1 MIDFSKIKIRKPKEL
16 RFASAGIP
24 LSTPTKNTFEGI
36 KHVRALGLGGME
48 LEFVHSVNLK
58 QEAALEANKIAN
70 DNDVVLTSHGSYY
83 INLNAVEKAKV
94 GASRA
99 RILDAAKIARLAG
112 AFSVTFHPAFYLKD
126 SKETTYNNV
135 KVQLKKIVDEL
146 KDQGNDIMISPET
159 TGKGTQFGDLK
170 ELVKLSSE
178 LEQIRPCIDFAH
190 LHARSVGKENSLE
203 EFRASLSL
211 VENELGREAL
221 NAMHMHVAGIAY
233 GEKGEKH
240 HLILEESDLKYKDL
254 LRALKEFKVKGSLVC
269 ESPNVEEDALLLKR
283 TYDSLGR

>member
-1 MIDFSKIKIRKPKEL
+1 MIDFSKIKVRRPKEL
-16 RFASAGIP
+16 RFSSAGIP
-24 LSTPTKNTFEGI
+24 LSTPVRNTFEGI

-58 QEAALEANKIAN
+58 EDAALEASGVA
-70 DNDVVLTSHGSYY
+70 DVNDVVLTSHGSYY

-99 RILDAAKIARLAG
+99 RILDAARIARLAG

-135 KVQLKKIVDEL
+135 KLQLKKIVDEL
-146 KDQGNDIMISPET
+146 KDQGNDILISPET
-159 TGKGTQFGDLK
+159 TGKPTQFGDLK
-170 ELVKLSSE
+170 ELVSLSAE
-178 LEQIRPCIDFAH
+178 LDQIRPCIDFAH
-190 LHARSVGKENSLE
+190 LHARTAGKENSLE

-221 NAMHMHVAGIAY
+221 DCLHMHVAGIAY

-240 HLILEESDLKYKDL
+240 HLLLDESDLKYKEL
-254 LRALKEFKVKGSLVC
+254 LLALKEFRVKGSLVC
-269 ESPNVEEDALLLKR
+269 ESPNIEEDALLLKR
-283 TYDSLGR
+283 TYDSLK